1 MLNKILTDLL
11 EDILN
16 AIEQR
21 IDNLNNYNINQHEKD
36 ILYKELHKLMDDLE
50 RFTIRNINTNYLN

>member
-16 AIEQR
+16 VIEQR
-21 IDNLNNYNINQHEKD
+21 IDNLNNYNINQYERY

-50 RFTIRNINTNYLN
+50 KFTN

>member
-16 AIEQR
+16 VIKQR
-21 IDNLNNYNINQHEKD
+21 IDNLNNYNINQYERY
-36 ILYKELHKLMDDLE
+36 ILYDE
-50 RFTIRNINTNYLN
+50 RKNIII

>member
-16 AIEQR
+16 VIEQR
-21 IDNLNNYNINQHEKD
+21 IDNLNNYNINQYERD
-36 ILYKELHKLMDDLE
+36 ILYRELHKLMDDLE
-50 RFTIRNINTNYLN
+50 KFAIRNINTNYLN